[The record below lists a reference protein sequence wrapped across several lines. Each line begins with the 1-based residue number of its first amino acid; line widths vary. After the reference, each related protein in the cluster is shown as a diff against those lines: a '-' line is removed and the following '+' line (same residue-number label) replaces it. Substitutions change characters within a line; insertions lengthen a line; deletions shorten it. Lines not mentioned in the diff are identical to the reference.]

1 MVVLMLQ
8 EARQALAVG
17 PHACESVN
25 DSLPTRRGD
34 LVVLQSLSY
43 KLRVRVDRVDGFN
56 YLGTIVECR
65 RDGYVGEEI
74 EFDERHI
81 QSRQRLAEPELEAA

>member
-8 EARQALAVG
+8 EARQTLAAG
-17 PHACESVN
+17 PWAIEADN
-25 DSLPTRRGD
+25 EFMPTLRGD
-34 LVVLQSLSY
+34 LVVLQSLSF
-43 KLRVRVDRVDGFN
+43 KLRVRVDRVDGFH
-56 YLGTIVECR
+56 YVGTIVECR

-81 QSRQRLAEPELEAA
+81 QSRQRLRERELEAA